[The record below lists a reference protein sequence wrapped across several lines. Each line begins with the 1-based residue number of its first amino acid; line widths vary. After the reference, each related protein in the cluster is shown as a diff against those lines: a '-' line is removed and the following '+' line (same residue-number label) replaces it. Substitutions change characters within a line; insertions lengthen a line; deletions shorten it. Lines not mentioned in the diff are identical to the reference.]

1 MFGFRPRARYYGTS
15 YYGGG
20 YGGGYNDGYYGTPS
34 RRGGCGCLSGTVV
47 LVLALLLFVV
57 AVPAAC
63 MRFTAGSSHTQA
75 TQNTSGVVFNLNNEN
90 NSSNT
95 GAARQKLA
103 AADCIE
109 SSEWIDDQANW
120 LENQNAVISK
130 MRSFYE
136 MTGVQPYLI
145 IADQVNGK
153 KDYTEADVERY
164 LRNRYDELFADDGHL
179 ILFFCEAYE
188 NEYDP
193 YLLIGSKA
201 ATVIDTDGENIIYEA
216 IDRWYTDSSL
226 DDDAYFARIFLASGD
241 AIMNGTDF
249 SEFG

>member
-1 MFGFRPRARYYGTS
+1 
-15 YYGGG
+15 
-20 YGGGYNDGYYGTPS
+20 
-34 RRGGCGCLSGTVV
+34 
-47 LVLALLLFVV
+47 
-57 AVPAAC
+57 
-63 MRFTAGSSHTQA
+63 MRFTAGSSHTQT
-75 TQNTSGVVFNLNNEN
+75 TQNTSGVVFNLNNE

-201 ATVIDTDGENIIYEA
+201 ATVIDTDGVSEYGSSGGPSGGYSGGSSYEHPQKSVG
-216 IDRWYTDSSL
+216 RLNVEHS
-226 DDDAYFARIFLASGD
+226 
-241 AIMNGTDF
+241 IM
-249 SEFG
+249 

>member
-15 YYGGG
+15 YYGSG

-63 MRFTAGSSHTQA
+63 MRFTAGSSHTQT

-90 NSSNT
+90 NSSSST
-95 GAARQKLA
+95 RQKLA
-103 AADCIE
+103 AEDCIE